1 MEFMKNRSTKSEAK
15 AFRTRWKIV
24 NNAEREELRSMPVI
38 EKFNQLVALMSS
50 VEAMGWTKALATEEK
65 EVRNRWNKLRRRYH
79 V

>member
-1 MEFMKNRSTKSEAK
+1 
-15 AFRTRWKIV
+15 
-24 NNAEREELRSMPVI
+24 MPVI